1 MTLTGREI
9 WTSLHGI
16 VLGGAFLLAFTGAAA
31 TLRGLRAEWITR
43 AGRTPAVRWLL
54 AGVWSMAALAWMTAI
69 VGTFVIYPWYR
80 APAPPNSSPAV
91 LAGHPKSLL
100 VANPRTAGW
109 HKLGMEW
116 KEHVGWLAPIL
127 STAVAV
133 VATRY
138 RGALVD
144 QPRVRQMMLFLLTAS
159 FGCAAVAGL
168 LGAMI
173 NKLAPV
179 R

>member
-1 MTLTGREI
+1 MTLTTREL

-16 VLGGAFLLAFTGAAA
+16 LLGGAFLLVFTGTAA
-31 TLRGLRAEWITR
+31 TLWGLRAGWVR
-43 AGRTPAVRWLL
+43 RPARGPVVRRLL

-69 VGTFVIYPWYR
+69 LGTFTIYPWYR
-80 APAPPNSSPAV
+80 APAPAGAV
-91 LAGHPKSLL
+91 SLAGHPKSLL
-100 VANPRTAGW
+100 VSNPQTAGW
-109 HKLGMEW
+109 HSFGMEW

-127 STAVAV
+127 ATAVAA

-138 RGALVD
+138 RGTLAD
-144 QPRVRQMMLFLLTAS
+144 HPRVRRLMLFLLSAS

-168 LGAMI
+168 LGALI
-173 NKLAPV
+173 NKVAPV